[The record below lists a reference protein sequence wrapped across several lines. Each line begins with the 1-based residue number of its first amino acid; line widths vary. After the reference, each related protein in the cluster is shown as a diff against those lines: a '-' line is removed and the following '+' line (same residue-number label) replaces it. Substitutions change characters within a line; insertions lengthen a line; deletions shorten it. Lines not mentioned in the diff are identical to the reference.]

1 MLATLLAR
9 KTIPLVNARSSHWP
23 CCLLDHLRVFDPVS
37 HFSILSE
44 VISLQCVGRSMLSQ
58 AANSVVFVALP
69 GQMPMAG
76 FGDAFGVVGNQP
88 CFGNDGIAM
97 GQAPTAKMAMG
108 QQLVFALDHRL
119 QPAPQQGESQASY
132 LQLSRPFMN
141 HLSFAVNHHFQHFG
155 LVPKQAVLLGK
166 ISLF

>member
-1 MLATLLAR
+1 
-9 KTIPLVNARSSHWP
+9 
-23 CCLLDHLRVFDPVS
+23 
-37 HFSILSE
+37 
-44 VISLQCVGRSMLSQ
+44 MLSQ

-88 CFGNDGIAM
+88 CFGNDGVAM
-97 GQAPTAKMAMG
+97 GQAPTAATAMG

-132 LQLSRPFMN
+132 LQLSRPFIMN
-141 HLSFAVNHHFQHFG
+141 HLSFAVSHFQRFG
-155 LVPKQAVLLGK
+155 LVPKQAVLLGN